1 MLDSVKPIQRDLDP
15 ETYVTYIDTNDLT
28 KDKTPDEIF
37 AEILRL
43 IKQLN
48 ASKNKIVISTIVPR
62 EDVYNKS

>member
-15 ETYVTYIDTNDLT
+15 ETYVIYIDTNDLT

>member
-1 MLDSVKPIQRDLDP
+1 MLDYVKPIQRDLDP
-15 ETYVTYIDTNDLT
+15 ETYVIYIDTNDLT

-48 ASKNKIVISTIVPR
+48 AGKNKIVISTIVPR